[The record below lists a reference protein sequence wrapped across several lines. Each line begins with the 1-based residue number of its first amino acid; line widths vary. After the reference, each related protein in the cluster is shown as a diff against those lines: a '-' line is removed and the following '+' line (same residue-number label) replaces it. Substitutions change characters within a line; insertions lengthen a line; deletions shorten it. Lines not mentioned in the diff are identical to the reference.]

1 MNITDNSHISQNDTN
16 SNTNINYQKRKNTE
30 LFKAL
35 EKPETLF
42 LSKTQNYIPIYDR
55 FFSLNESNY
64 NSINLNHK
72 WYLYNIKN
80 NIDANSE
87 TKKIFQCRIKNIE
100 NDEIK
105 TKNIFIKLAPLL
117 DPFKYLVGKYSNI
130 IDDKLYN
137 LPNLDATANN
147 KNCHNKLLDTNNSA
161 YVDGLFVYISS
172 LLKNNYNFNHG
183 LDYYGSFLSIKNN
196 YMLNVFDDLDYLNS
210 SDFFNKNK
218 NILFKIDEYEHL
230 IKSEKHKLK
239 TIKIDYTSSAKSTL
253 SLKSI
258 NNELFENLFNDN
270 DNNNDNNCEKSLVNN
285 INNTIIECDF
295 NTDIDIDLNND
306 LDNQSNSDI
315 SKLNTTLK
323 SNASSSCS
331 SRLSY
336 TNSETSEKSEMNND
350 EFDNE
355 CEHNSEYTSYKS
367 ESDCVDIDTECQEYD
382 DEDGYDDTD
391 KDYDT
396 DDEDDEDDVEEE
408 EINVTISK
416 FPVQLIC
423 MENCENTLDDLILN
437 DKLTNDEWFSALMQ
451 IIMVLITYQKVF
463 SFTHN
468 DLHTNN
474 IMYNET
480 SKKFIIYH
488 YNKKTYKVPT
498 FGKIFKIIDF
508 GRSIYKFQ
516 GKLFCSDSFQNGND
530 AASQYNTEPYFDEKK
545 PRLEPNPS
553 FDLSRL
559 ACSIFDYLIED
570 LEESKDVTKI
580 IDPVKKLIVEWC
592 LDDNGIN
599 LLYKNNGDERY
610 PDFKLYK
617 MIARHVH
624 NHTPQVQL
632 ERPEFKQ
639 FLIEN
644 NRSSHND
651 AYTDKKQNTIKI
663 DIDKIP
669 SLV

>member
-1 MNITDNSHISQNDTN
+1 MNISDNNHISQNDT
-16 SNTNINYQKRKNTE
+16 NTNINYQKRKNTE
-30 LFKAL
+30 LFRSL

-42 LSKTQNYIPIYDR
+42 LSRTQNNIPIYNR

-64 NSINLNHK
+64 NNINLNNK

-80 NIDANSE
+80 RIELNDNNSI
-87 TKKIFQCRIKNIE
+87 KNLFQCRVKNIDNDDIKN
-100 NDEIK
+100 K
-105 TKNIFIKLAPLL
+105 SLFIKLAPLL

-130 IDDKLYN
+130 SDDKLYT
-137 LPNLDATANN
+137 LPNLDTSNN
-147 KNCHNKLLDTNNSA
+147 YNCHTKLLDTNNSA
-161 YVDGLFVYISS
+161 YVDGFFVYLSS
-172 LLKNNYNFNHG
+172 LLKNNHKFNHG
-183 LDYYGSFLSIKNN
+183 LEYYGSLIAIKNN
-196 YMLNVFDDLDYLNS
+196 FIINVFDDLDYLSN

-230 IKSEKHKLK
+230 IKNEKNKLK
-239 TIKIDYTSSAKSTL
+239 TIKIDYNSTAKSSL

-258 NNELFENLFNDN
+258 NNEIFENLFNDTYEEIAINNSNNMVEYNFDDNNDYDN
-270 DNNNDNNCEKSLVNN
+270 DNHNNNNGNDHDK
-285 INNTIIECDF
+285 INNLT
-295 NTDIDIDLNND
+295 
-306 LDNQSNSDI
+306 
-315 SKLNTTLK
+315 TTLK
-323 SNASSSCS
+323 SCSSSSCS

-336 TNSETSEKSEMNND
+336 TNSEFSEASE
-350 EFDNE
+350 
-355 CEHNSEYTSYKS
+355 NSEDCQDFQDSDSSKS
-367 ESDCVDIDTECQEYD
+367 TDYSSKSCSMNKSNFDDDSNDSSDSF
-382 DEDGYDDTD
+382 
-391 KDYDT
+391 
-396 DDEDDEDDVEEE
+396 EEE
-408 EINVTISK
+408 EINVTINK
-416 FPVQLIC
+416 FPVELIC

-437 DKLTNDEWFSALMQ
+437 NKLTNDEWFSTLMQ
-451 IIMVLITYQKVF
+451 TIMILITYQKVF

-468 DLHTNN
+468 DLHSNN
-474 IMYNET
+474 IMYNTT
-480 SKKFIIYH
+480 SKKFIIYR
-488 YNKKTYKVPT
+488 YNKKTYKIPT

-545 PRLEPNPS
+545 PRLEPNFS

-570 LEESKDVTKI
+570 LEEIKDLNKI
-580 IDPVKKLIVEWC
+580 SDPVKKIIVEWC
-592 LDDNGIN
+592 LDDKGIN

-624 NHTPQVQL
+624 NHTPQAQL

-639 FLIEN
+639 FIIQDLSDN
-644 NRSSHND
+644 YND
-651 AYTDKKQNTIKI
+651 SDKNKNFIKI

>member
-1 MNITDNSHISQNDTN
+1 MY
-16 SNTNINYQKRKNTE
+16 NINYQKRKNSE
-30 LFKAL
+30 LFKTL
-35 EKPETLF
+35 EKPEILF
-42 LSKTQNYIPIYDR
+42 LSKIQNYIPIYDR

-64 NSINLNHK
+64 NNINLNHK

-80 NIDANSE
+80 RIDTNNITNNL
-87 TKKIFQCRIKNIE
+87 FQCRIKNIE
-100 NDEIK
+100 NDDIK
-105 TKNIFIKLAPLL
+105 NKNMFIKLAPLL
-117 DPFKYLVGKYSNI
+117 DPFKFLVGKYTNMS
-130 IDDKLYN
+130 DEKLYN
-137 LPNLDATANN
+137 LPGLDNNQCNCNN
-147 KNCHNKLLDTNNSA
+147 KYLDTNNSA
-161 YVDGLFVYISS
+161 YIDGFFVYLTS
-172 LLKNNYNFNHG
+172 LLKNNYTFNHG
-183 LDYYGSFLSIKNN
+183 LEYYGSFISIKNN
-196 YMLNVFDDLDYLNS
+196 FVINVFDDLDYLCNS
-210 SDFFNKNK
+210 EFFNKNK
-218 NILFKIDEYEHL
+218 NILFKIDDYEHL
-230 IKSEKHKLK
+230 IRKQNHKLK
-239 TIKIDYTSSAKSTL
+239 TIKIDYTSSAKSNL
-253 SLKSI
+253 SLNSI
-258 NNELFENLFNDN
+258 NNEIFENLFDDTYHSSTMNNHEHDN
-270 DNNNDNNCEKSLVNN
+270 SIIEDILHIDNNSIDNNNIDE
-285 INNTIIECDF
+285 INKI
-295 NTDIDIDLNND
+295 
-306 LDNQSNSDI
+306 
-315 SKLNTTLK
+315 NTTLK
-323 SNASSSCS
+323 SHSSSSSTCS

-336 TNSETSEKSEMNND
+336 TNSEISETGETGETND
-350 EFDNE
+350 NDDN
-355 CEHNSEYTSYKS
+355 NSEYSIKS
-367 ESDCVDIDTECQEYD
+367 ESDWEDINSFSQDNE
-382 DEDGYDDTD
+382 
-391 KDYDT
+391 
-396 DDEDDEDDVEEE
+396 EDDEEESEEE
-408 EINVTISK
+408 KINVTLSK

-437 DKLTNDEWFSALMQ
+437 NKLKNDEWFSALMQ
-451 IIMVLITYQKVF
+451 IIMILITYQKVF

-468 DLHTNN
+468 DLHSNN

-480 SKKFIIYH
+480 SKKFIVYH
-488 YNKKTYKVPT
+488 YNKKIYKVPT

-559 ACSIFDYLIED
+559 ACSIFDYLIDD
-570 LEESKDVTKI
+570 LEEIKDLSKIV
-580 IDPVKKLIVEWC
+580 DPVKKIIVEWC

-639 FLIEN
+639 FLLNNNNNDNISTLSHEIERN
-644 NRSSHND
+644 QHI
-651 AYTDKKQNTIKI
+651 IKV

>member
-1 MNITDNSHISQNDTN
+1 MNISDNNHISQNDSN
-16 SNTNINYQKRKNTE
+16 SNSNINYQKRKNTE

-35 EKPETLF
+35 EKTETLF
-42 LSKTQNYIPIYDR
+42 LSKTQNYIPIYER
-55 FFSLNESNY
+55 FFSLNDTNY
-64 NSINLNHK
+64 NNINLNHK

-80 NIDANSE
+80 SVDTNSE

-117 DPFKYLVGKYSNI
+117 DPFKYLVGKYNNI
-130 IDDKLYN
+130 IDGKLYN
-137 LPNLDATANN
+137 LPNLDVNN
-147 KNCHNKLLDTNNSA
+147 NNNNCHAKLLDANNSA
-161 YVDGLFVYISS
+161 YVDGLFVYITS

-218 NILFKIDEYEHL
+218 NILFKIDDYEHL
-230 IKSEKHKLK
+230 IKLEKHKLK
-239 TIKIDYTSSAKSTL
+239 TIKIDYASSAKSNL
-253 SLKSI
+253 SFKSI

-270 DNNNDNNCEKSLVNN
+270 YNANNNSEKSLANDNNVIEYDFNINIDDDVDIDELDVNN
-285 INNTIIECDF
+285 KTN
-295 NTDIDIDLNND
+295 
-306 LDNQSNSDI
+306 
-315 SKLNTTLK
+315 TLK
-323 SNASSSCS
+323 STSSSSCS
-331 SRLSY
+331 SRISY
-336 TNSETSEKSEMNND
+336 TNSETSEKSENI
-350 EFDNE
+350 
-355 CEHNSEYTSYKS
+355 SEYTSYKS
-367 ESDCVDIDTECQEYD
+367 ESDGGDINSECQEYEDEDDNEYEDVDD
-382 DEDGYDDTD
+382 DEDELD
-391 KDYDT
+391 
-396 DDEDDEDDVEEE
+396 EE

-423 MENCENTLDDLILN
+423 MENCENTLDNLILN

-451 IIMVLITYQKVF
+451 IIMILITYQKVF

-480 SKKFIIYH
+480 SKKYITYH

-498 FGKIFKIIDF
+498 FGKLFKIIDF

-545 PRLEPNPS
+545 PRLEPNFS

-559 ACSIFDYLIED
+559 ACSIFDYLVED
-570 LEESKDVTKI
+570 LEEVKDLTKI

-592 LDDNGIN
+592 FDDNGIN

-624 NHTPQVQL
+624 NHTPQIQL

-639 FLIEN
+639 FLIETY
-644 NRSSHND
+644 S
-651 AYTDKKQNTIKI
+651 DKKQNTIKI
-663 DIDKIP
+663 DIDSIP
-669 SLV
+669 LLV

>member
-1 MNITDNSHISQNDTN
+1 MSIY
-16 SNTNINYQKRKNTE
+16 NINYQKRKNIE
-30 LFKAL
+30 LFKTL
-35 EKPETLF
+35 EKPEVLF
-42 LSKTQNYIPIYDR
+42 LSNTQNYIPIYKR
-55 FFSLNESNY
+55 FFSLNDLNHK
-64 NSINLNHK
+64 NINLNHK

-80 NIDANSE
+80 RVDTNINN
-87 TKKIFQCRIKNIE
+87 TKNLFQCTIKNLE

-105 TKNIFIKLAPLL
+105 NKVMFIKLAPLL
-117 DPFKYLVGKYSNI
+117 DPFKFLVGKYSNMSH
-130 IDDKLYN
+130 DKLYN
-137 LPNLDATANN
+137 LPSLDSSNQCN
-147 KNCHNKLLDTNNSA
+147 YNSKFLDTNNSA
-161 YVDGLFVYISS
+161 YIDGFFVYLTS
-172 LLKNNYNFNHG
+172 LLKNNYTFNHG
-183 LDYYGSFLSIKNN
+183 LEYYGSFLAIKNN
-196 YMLNVFDDLDYLNS
+196 FVINVFDDLDYLTN

-230 IKSEKHKLK
+230 IRNHKEKLK
-239 TIKIDYTSSAKSTL
+239 TIKIDYTSTAKSNL
-253 SLKSI
+253 SLNSI
-258 NNELFENLFNDN
+258 NNEIFENLFDDDYKISSECNHEDN
-270 DNNNDNNCEKSLVNN
+270 NIMEDILQIDNNNNNNN
-285 INNTIIECDF
+285 
-295 NTDIDIDLNND
+295 NND
-306 LDNQSNSDI
+306 LDEIGINNI
-315 SKLNTTLK
+315 PTTLK
-323 SNASSSCS
+323 SNSSSSCS

-336 TNSETSEKSEMNND
+336 TNSEYSEDSQD
-350 EFDNE
+350 SQDSQDIQDNE
-355 CEHNSEYTSYKS
+355 NNENNNYDNNSECSIRSGSDWEDINSDS
-367 ESDCVDIDTECQEYD
+367 EENE
-382 DEDGYDDTD
+382 EDFD
-391 KDYDT
+391 
-396 DDEDDEDDVEEE
+396 EE
-408 EINVTISK
+408 EINATITK

-437 DKLTNDEWFSALMQ
+437 NKLNNDIWFSALMQ
-451 IIMVLITYQKVF
+451 IIMILITYQKVF

-488 YNKKTYKVPT
+488 YNKKIYKVPT

-559 ACSIFDYLIED
+559 ACSIFDYLVDD
-570 LEESKDVTKI
+570 LEEIKDWKKI
-580 IDPVKKLIVEWC
+580 ADPVKKIIVEWC

-632 ERPEFKQ
+632 ERPEFRQ
-639 FLIEN
+639 FLITN
-644 NRSSHND
+644 NSDISN
-651 AYTDKKQNTIKI
+651 ANNIKI
-663 DIDKIP
+663 DIDQIP

>member
-1 MNITDNSHISQNDTN
+1 MNIYT
-16 SNTNINYQKRKNTE
+16 TNITPSVQCNYQKRKNTE

-42 LSKTQNYIPIYDR
+42 LSKTQNYIPIYER
-55 FFSLNESNY
+55 FFSLNDSNY

-80 NIDANSE
+80 SVDTHSE
-87 TKKIFQCRIKNIE
+87 TKKIFHCRIKNIE

-105 TKNIFIKLAPLL
+105 AKNIFIKLAPLL

-130 IDDKLYN
+130 IGDKLYN
-137 LPNLDATANN
+137 LPKLDTINN
-147 KNCHNKLLDTNNSA
+147 NNNNNNNNCHTKLLDANNSA
-161 YVDGLFVYISS
+161 YVDGLFVYITS

-196 YMLNVFDDLDYLNS
+196 YMLNVFDDLDYLNC

-218 NILFKIDEYEHL
+218 NILFKIDDYEHL
-230 IKSEKHKLK
+230 IKTEKHKLK

-258 NNELFENLFNDN
+258 NNEIFENLFNDN
-270 DNNNDNNCEKSLVNN
+270 HDNRDNRDTNCEKSLANDNN
-285 INNTIIECDF
+285 IIEYDF
-295 NTDIDIDLNND
+295 NIDLDIDEQLEFDNKRNN
-306 LDNQSNSDI
+306 
-315 SKLNTTLK
+315 TLK
-323 SNASSSCS
+323 SNSSCS

-336 TNSETSEKSEMNND
+336 TNSETSEKSEMNDIDIDND
-350 EFDNE
+350 Y
-355 CEHNSEYTSYKS
+355 EHNSEYTSYKS
-367 ESDCVDIDTECQEYD
+367 ESNCGDIDSECQEGDDGDDGEEGDEGDYDEDEDYDD
-382 DEDGYDDTD
+382 DED
-391 KDYDT
+391 
-396 DDEDDEDDVEEE
+396 EVEE
-408 EINVTISK
+408 EINVTITK

-437 DKLTNDEWFSALMQ
+437 NKLTNNEWFSALMQ
-451 IIMVLITYQKVF
+451 IIMILITYQKVF

-498 FGKIFKIIDF
+498 FGKLFKIIDF

-559 ACSIFDYLIED
+559 ACSIFDYLVED
-570 LEESKDVTKI
+570 LEEIKDLTKI
-580 IDPVKKLIVEWC
+580 NDPVKKIIVEWC

-644 NRSSHND
+644 NTSSQND
-651 AYTDKKQNTIKI
+651 SYTDKKQNTIKI